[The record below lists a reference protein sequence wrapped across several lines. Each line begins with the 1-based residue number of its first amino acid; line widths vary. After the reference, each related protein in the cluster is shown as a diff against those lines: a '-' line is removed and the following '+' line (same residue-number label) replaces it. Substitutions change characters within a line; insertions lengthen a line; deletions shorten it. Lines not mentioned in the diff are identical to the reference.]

1 MCVCVCVCVL
11 KKIEKYDDLR
21 TWLAEE
27 DRESMDRF
35 GGQLL
40 ANISAKARECVEFV
54 REAKRH
60 ITDRRQFS
68 SSLQQQAPAN
78 CSRNNSSG
86 SSSNGNNNNLMEP
99 IEKALL
105 FKVWSLLHKDTK
117 EDKDKEE
124 EEDGEERAEPTSSGG
139 GGDGD
144 GELIAQVRQEIVR
157 TILKNCSKR
166 SLFERARCLAGGILY
181 EHYYCVSAPA
191 HSHRNRIAID
201 E

>member
-1 MCVCVCVCVL
+1 MC

-54 REAKRH
+54 REAKLH

-78 CSRNNSSG
+78 CSRNNNN
-86 SSSNGNNNNLMEP
+86 NGNSNNNLMEP

-105 FKVWSLLHKDTK
+105 FKVWSLMHEDTK
-117 EDKDKEE
+117 EDKEE
-124 EEDGEERAEPTSSGG
+124 EEEGGKERAEPTSSGG
-139 GGDGD
+139 DGGGD

-166 SLFERARCLAGGILY
+166 GLFERARCLAGGILY
-181 EHYYCVSAPA
+181 EHYCVSAPA